1 MGLFDNFRKKKQDDK
16 SNLSGFS
23 KTKETFADKLKKIAG
38 QYSVVNETVLE
49 ELLIVLLE
57 SDVALQTADKI
68 INNLKMRAEEEKFPT
83 FNELLEAFVEEVD
96 RIYHQQA
103 TIGFRSNLDGA
114 NVILMVG
121 VNGAGKTT
129 SIAKLANLLKSQGKS
144 VLLCAADTFRA
155 GAVEQLLEWSERIGV
170 ECVVGKATADPASVV
185 VDACRRAKELAV
197 DYLLVDTAGR
207 LQNKVN
213 LMQELNKIKR
223 VAEKEMGDVINSY
236 LILDSTTGKNGLNQ
250 AEIFLENCE
259 INGIILTKMDGTSR
273 GGIVLT
279 IRDQLNIDV
288 KYVGIGETINDFAEF
303 KLENFLLAMIEEF
316 VDE

>member
-1 MGLFDNFRKKKQDDK
+1 MGLFDKFKKEKK
-16 SNLSGFS
+16 ESNLSGFTKS
-23 KTKETFADKLKKIAG
+23 KETFSTKFKKIAG
-38 QYSVVNETVLE
+38 TYTVVDETVLE

-57 SDVALQTADKI
+57 SDVALNTADKI
-68 INNLKMRAEEEKFPT
+68 IDNLRKRTETENFPS
-83 FNELLEAFVEEVD
+83 FNDLIEAFGEEVEK
-96 RIYHQQA
+96 IYHQKA
-103 TIGFRSNLDGA
+103 TIGFRINFDGP

-129 SIAKLANLLKSQGKS
+129 SIAKLAHLLQKQGRS
-144 VLLCAADTFRA
+144 VVLCAADTFRA
-155 GAVEQLLEWSERIGV
+155 GAVEQLQLWADRVGV
-170 ECVVGKATADPASVV
+170 ECITGKPNSDPASVV
-185 VDACRRAKELAV
+185 VDACRRAKELDV

-213 LMQELNKIKR
+213 LMNELNKIKR
-223 VAEKEMGDVINSY
+223 VTEKEMGEGIINSY

-250 AEIFLENCE
+250 AEVFLENCD
-259 INGIILTKMDGTSR
+259 INGIVLTKMDGTSR

-288 KYVGIGETINDFAEF
+288 KYVGVGETLEDFEEF
-303 KLENFLLAMIEEF
+303 KLLDFLYSMTEDF